1 MTTIESLTMMVI
13 AMNYETTARQDAARD
28 ARAMHAPTEESH
40 SSFSRSDAA
49 TKTWDSPMQVIS
61 NEASSPVF
69 SNADVDD
76 KQYFMSIT
84 PRVLL
89 LEVTLESR
97 NQNSLPSL
105 RTNHRRRQV
114 RTTSPRFINHPARA
128 GSRQNST
135 PPVS

>member
-1 MTTIESLTMMVI
+1 
-13 AMNYETTARQDAARD
+13 
-28 ARAMHAPTEESH
+28 
-40 SSFSRSDAA
+40 
-49 TKTWDSPMQVIS
+49 
-61 NEASSPVF
+61 
-69 SNADVDD
+69 
-76 KQYFMSIT
+76 MSIT

-89 LEVTLESR
+89 LEVTSESR

-135 PPVS
+135 PPVSWTFPIWLRLAKIAPNTIVAA